1 MLRIA
6 EVIDAYRIF
15 PRIVLLSFMI
25 SVGVIVHWYLS
36 FEDKPVVECNDTLL
50 LGLLEKGHTLVAA
63 EKVACR
69 QVGVVDRPMGYTTL
83 ISVFIGASAAV
94 FGFYTGTGRKWN
106 ETKSNSSNSSP
117 SNGRGDLP
125 PV

>member
-6 EVIDAYRIF
+6 EVIDAYRVF

-25 SVGVIVHWYLS
+25 SVGVIMSWYLS
-36 FEDKPVVECNDTLL
+36 FEDKPVVECNDTLM

-69 QVGVVDRPMGYTTL
+69 QVGVIDRPLGYTTL
-83 ISVFIGASAAV
+83 VSVFIGASAAV
-94 FGFYTGTGRKWN
+94 FGFYAGTGRKWN
-106 ETKSNSSNSSP
+106 ESKSNSSGNNS
-117 SNGRGDLP
+117 SNGRSDIP
-125 PV
+125 PI